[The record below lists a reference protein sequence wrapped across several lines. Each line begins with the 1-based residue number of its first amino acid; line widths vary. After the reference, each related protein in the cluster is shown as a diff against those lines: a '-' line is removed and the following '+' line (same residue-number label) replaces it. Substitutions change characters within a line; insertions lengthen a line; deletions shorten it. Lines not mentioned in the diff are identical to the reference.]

1 MPKHI
6 LVAAMVAAAAVTSA
20 ALAGQSAPAPAV
32 SFGVQRTTLLVT
44 DMEKSLDF
52 YQRIGLLKASDTVT
66 KAGDQGGV
74 FGAADLPLT
83 ADSKDGRLVV
93 LQAGPG
99 MAQLGLL
106 AYNNP
111 PLPSARGNLVGVGI
125 GDIIMTIEVPDILG
139 VSSRLAQIGVRFQRN
154 TVRFTQITADGS
166 PQTGQHFLAFD
177 PDGHMVEVSQL
188 DKR

>member
-6 LVAAMVAAAAVTSA
+6 LVLAAILATFGPLAM
-20 ALAGQSAPAPAV
+20 AGQSPPAPAV
-32 SFGVQRTTLLVT
+32 GFGLQRTTVLVT
-44 DMEKSLDF
+44 DIDKSLDF

-66 KAGDQGGV
+66 KVTDQGGV

-83 ADSKDGRLVV
+83 ADSKTGRLVV
-93 LQAGPG
+93 MQTGTG
-99 MAQLGLL
+99 QAQLALL
-106 AYNNP
+106 AYNDP

-125 GDIIMTIEVPDILG
+125 GDIIMTIEVPDIQG
-139 VSSRLAQIGVRFQRN
+139 AANRLAQIGTRFQRN

-166 PQTGQHFLAFD
+166 QQTGQHFLAFD